1 MSDYVSEL
9 RRDLVDAAERH
20 AHRGRVGLLSRP
32 LHPRAWS
39 PTALA
44 GAAAVA
50 AAVVAVVVTLTT
62 LAPPPKPSDAKI
74 VATVRLGGQP
84 QDAVLAGG
92 SLWIAD
98 SEGRVLRLDAAT
110 RRVRARIPVG
120 GAPVTIA
127 AGGAVV
133 WVMSVDPGS
142 ASRSHLIKL
151 DVRSGR
157 IVERVAVNGFGGAM
171 AAGPGGLWL
180 VPDHSRA
187 DIERIDPGG
196 SHQRTA
202 FLPNLGAR
210 ELTVSGQSIWTR
222 GDDNSAIE
230 IDGASGRIV
239 NRVRGISSEGV
250 LASARNLL
258 ADRDGL
264 WAVLPAQGMLYR
276 VEGGR
281 ITQRIAVGDH
291 ADGVARVG
299 RAIWVGVQRGRVDG
313 WEVVRV
319 DPDDGKV
326 VERVELGS
334 QVPQTLVPV
343 GKDLWVITGHGDA
356 KLVSPG

>member
-1 MSDYVSEL
+1 MSDYISEL
-9 RRDLVDAAERH
+9 RRDLVEAAEREQ
-20 AHRGRVGLLSRP
+20 HRGRAGRAVRP
-32 LHPRAWS
+32 VHPRAWS

-50 AAVVAVVVTLTT
+50 VALVAVVVTLTT
-62 LAPPPKPSDAKI
+62 LAPPPKPAEAKV

-92 SLWIAD
+92 ALWIAD
-98 SEGRVLRLDAAT
+98 FEGRVLRLDPAT

-120 GAPVTIA
+120 GTPVTIA

-133 WVMSVDPGS
+133 WVMSVDPGR

-157 IVERVAVNGFGGAM
+157 IVDRVAVNGFGGAM
-171 AAGPGGLWL
+171 AAGAGGLWL
-180 VPDHSRA
+180 APHTQR

-202 FLPNLGAR
+202 FLPNLGGQ
-210 ELTVSGQSIWTR
+210 ELTVSGQSVWTR
-222 GDDNSAIE
+222 GDDNSVIE

-239 NRVRGISSEGV
+239 NRVRGISAEGV
-250 LASARNLL
+250 LGSARNLL
-258 ADRDGL
+258 ADADSL

-291 ADGVARVG
+291 AGGVARVG
-299 RAIWVGVQRGRVDG
+299 GAIWVGVQRGRAG
-313 WEVVRV
+313 RWEVVRV

-326 VERVELGS
+326 VERVGLGF

-343 GKDLWVITGHGDA
+343 GEDLWVITGHGEA
-356 KLVSPG
+356 KLVSPA

>member
-1 MSDYVSEL
+1 
-9 RRDLVDAAERH
+9 
-20 AHRGRVGLLSRP
+20 
-32 LHPRAWS
+32 
-39 PTALA
+39 
-44 GAAAVA
+44 
-50 AAVVAVVVTLTT
+50 VTLTT
-62 LAPPPKPSDAKI
+62 LAPPPKPADAKV

-84 QDAVLAGG
+84 RDAVLAGG

-98 SEGRVLRLDAAT
+98 FEGRVLRLDPAT

-120 GAPVTIA
+120 GTPVTIA

-142 ASRSHLIKL
+142 GSRSHLIKL

-171 AAGPGGLWL
+171 AAGAGGLWL
-180 VPDHSRA
+180 VPDHYTRPT

-202 FLPNLGAR
+202 FLPNLGAQ
-210 ELTVSGQSIWTR
+210 ELTVSGQSVWTR
-222 GDDNSAIE
+222 GDDNSVIE
-230 IDGASGRIV
+230 IDGASGRVV
-239 NRVRGISSEGV
+239 NRVRGISSEGY
-250 LASARNLL
+250 LWDARNLL

-264 WAVLPAQGMLYR
+264 WAVLPPQGMLYR

-291 ADGVARVG
+291 ARGVARVG
-299 RAIWVGVQRGRVDG
+299 GAIWVGAQRGRVGG

-319 DPDDGKV
+319 DPDDGNV
-326 VERVELGS
+326 VERVELGFRE
-334 QVPQTLVPV
+334 PQTLVAV

-356 KLVSPG
+356 KLVSPA